1 MDMRGVIV
9 PVVALLLL
17 QPSPATAQDVDA
29 GDSKGAA
36 IYAAACAACHGP
48 DGRGMAQEL
57 VGFDT
62 PLPDFTDCSFASPET
77 TADWTTIV
85 HDGGPARAFNRR
97 MPAFGEALSS
107 EEIDLVVAHVRT
119 LCASRAWPRG
129 ELNLPRPLV
138 TEKAFPENE
147 IVVDLSTSSGDTR
160 SISQRFVYE
169 HRIGARTQYEI
180 AVPLEMQSSGSH
192 WDHGLGD
199 VAVALKSTLFHS
211 IDTGSIFTVGGEMVL
226 PTGKEAQGLG
236 EGVTRVEP
244 FVAVG
249 QILPHEGF
257 FHFQGGIEA
266 AVTTGTPTEAFWRSA
281 VGITLLQGRYGRS
294 WSPMIE
300 LLGERELERG
310 ERALWDAVPQ
320 LQVSL
325 SRRQHIL
332 INVGVR
338 IPVNERPGRS
348 AELLSYFLWDWF
360 DGGLFDGWR

>member
-1 MDMRGVIV
+1 
-9 PVVALLLL
+9 
-17 QPSPATAQDVDA
+17 
-29 GDSKGAA
+29 
-36 IYAAACAACHGP
+36 
-48 DGRGMAQEL
+48 
-57 VGFDT
+57 
-62 PLPDFTDCSFASPET
+62 
-77 TADWTTIV
+77 
-85 HDGGPARAFNRR
+85 
-97 MPAFGEALSS
+97 
-107 EEIDLVVAHVRT
+107 
-119 LCASRAWPRG
+119 
-129 ELNLPRPLV
+129 
-138 TEKAFPENE
+138 
-147 IVVDLSTSSGDTR
+147 VVDLSTSSGDTR